1 VNNLDIV
8 NMILIHD
15 GDADSISGYY
25 TGGMNDYGSPKY
37 DYFNVKTQSV
47 VIRDTESKFETLLV
61 NEEQSKDDDP
71 MRTGIFNWYRYVT
84 GAKIVGFFLIGTGVG
99 ARAAIQRKYISGNE
113 TPQTKEEKYDHNRS
127 HNRWLREK
135 EEAREMLKVIKAA
148 KFLESKNKGYNKFF
162 LIPGGSD
169 LDIEEDELS
178 VEGNVTAAKLRTA
191 FIKMNKKKQVSRVLV
206 NRFIGEIAM

>member
-1 VNNLDIV
+1 
-8 NMILIHD
+8 
-15 GDADSISGYY
+15 
-25 TGGMNDYGSPKY
+25 
-37 DYFNVKTQSV
+37 
-47 VIRDTESKFETLLV
+47 
-61 NEEQSKDDDP
+61 
-71 MRTGIFNWYRYVT
+71 
-84 GAKIVGFFLIGTGVG
+84 
-99 ARAAIQRKYISGNE
+99 
-113 TPQTKEEKYDHNRS
+113 
-127 HNRWLREK
+127 LREK

-169 LDIEEDELS
+169 LDVEDDELS